1 MGRVFFGETIASLQP
16 SRPRPPIVRT
26 VALSSRYL
34 YYPAGVTYR
43 AWSACR
49 RVRRISPWRSGEN
62 NGRTFYYQI
71 DLWISNRVPT
81 TEVYTAAS
89 GPVMLYPSLR
99 AQTSRRYSARHAWE
113 RRICLSFHAA
123 NWRGRSTWKRTL
135 VLFAYFGETC
145 CTRRCVL
152 WPASWTATATLN
164 YSGWL

>member
-1 MGRVFFGETIASLQP
+1 MGRVFCRVSFGETIASLQP

-34 YYPAGVTYR
+34 YCPAGVTYR

-89 GPVMLYPSLR
+89 GP
-99 AQTSRRYSARHAWE
+99 RHALSAVKNADVSQIFRAPRVRE
-113 RRICLSFHAA
+113 ANMFIVPRGELTREEHVKADSYCLDTLGKLAVPAA
-123 NWRGRSTWKRTL
+123 VFYGQLPEQRL
-135 VLFAYFGETC
+135 
-145 CTRRCVL
+145 
-152 WPASWTATATLN
+152 
-164 YSGWL
+164 